1 MYYGTIKKMDTS
13 DGPGIR
19 VGLYVSGCR
28 NHCKGCHNPET
39 WNFFF
44 GKLFTD
50 ETSNNIIKYL
60 KPDFIKGFTLCG
72 GEPMEEENQR
82 EVVSLLKRIKSTY
95 PDKDI
100 WLWTGYEYEDL
111 LEGGKKHCEVTEEI
125 LSYVDV
131 AVVGPFV
138 LEQRDISNAN
148 VWRGSRNQRVVNVKE
163 SLKQNKKIYLENI
176 PNNN

>member
-1 MYYGTIKKMDTS
+1 
-13 DGPGIR
+13 
-19 VGLYVSGCR
+19 
-28 NHCKGCHNPET
+28 
-39 WNFFF
+39 
-44 GKLFTD
+44 
-50 ETSNNIIKYL
+50 
-60 KPDFIKGFTLCG
+60 
-72 GEPMEEENQR
+72 MEEENQR

-148 VWRGSRNQRVVNVKE
+148 VWRGSRNQRVINVKE

-176 PNNN
+176 QNNN